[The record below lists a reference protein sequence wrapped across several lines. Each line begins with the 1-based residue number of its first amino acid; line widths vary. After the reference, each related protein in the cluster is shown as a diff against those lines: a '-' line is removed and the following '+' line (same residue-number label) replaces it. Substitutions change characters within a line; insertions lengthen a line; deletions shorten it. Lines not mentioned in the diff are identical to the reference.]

1 MDENET
7 YNKTMIKTQNS
18 SDRLVRFFVLMGEIV
33 LLTLVMIGIYLLYWR
48 EVGNFPPHFK
58 RLLVLMAL
66 CYSICQLYVGVVV
79 HQRFITGDVI
89 LKRMFQ
95 TFLLFML
102 LSMTVLWVFRW
113 PLFSW
118 RFMVPLYGGALV
130 VILMFRLFIRWAL
143 KRHRSEGRNTNF
155 VVFVGDVNPIADLFN
170 RMAQDRTTGYCI
182 HGYFADESVQ
192 LAMDK
197 GVEYWGTPQQFSEV
211 MTAKNRKVDYVYC
224 TLEGNRRSEIYDIL
238 GYCEAHLVR
247 FCSIP
252 TTFNYVKHTMS
263 IEMMA
268 NTPVLSIHNEP
279 LESMSNRFMKRVFDI
294 IFSLCVL
301 ILIFPWV
308 YIIFGTWIKLSSPG
322 PVFFK
327 QKRSGLGGKEFWCY
341 KFRSMRQSADA
352 DSKQATRDDPR
363 KTRVGELMRKTSID
377 ELPQFINV
385 LRGEMS
391 VVGPRPH
398 MLKHTEQYSEII
410 ESYMVRHF
418 VKPGITGYAQVTGYR
433 GETSELWQMEGRVQ
447 RDIWYIEH
455 WGLSLDIFII
465 YKTVANALGGEDKA
479 Y

>member
-1 MDENET
+1 
-7 YNKTMIKTQNS
+7 MIHQQNS
-18 SDRLVRFFVLMGEIV
+18 SDRLVRLFVLFGEIV
-33 LLTLVMIGIYLLYWR
+33 LLALVMIGIYFLYWR

-58 RLLVLMAL
+58 RLLVLMTL
-66 CYSICQLYVGVVV
+66 CYGICQLYVGVVV
-79 HQRFITGDVI
+79 HQRFITGDLI
-89 LKRMFQ
+89 LKRLFE
-95 TFLLFML
+95 TFFSFML

-118 RFMVPLYGGALV
+118 RFMVPLYGGALLV
-130 VILMFRLFIRWAL
+130 MLFFRFIIRWVL
-143 KRHRSEGRNTNF
+143 KRYRSLGRNSNSAI
-155 VVFVGDVNPIADLFN
+155 FVGDVSRIAELFK
-170 RMAQDRTTGYCI
+170 RMTADASTGYRVK
-182 HGYFADESVQ
+182 GYFADAPVQ
-192 LAMDK
+192 LAMDL
-197 GVEYWGTPQQFSEV
+197 GVEYLGTPANFAEV
-211 MTAKNRKVDYVYC
+211 MTSQKKKIDYVYC
-224 TLEGNRRSEIYDIL
+224 TLTDERSMELHEIL
-238 GYCEAHLVR
+238 HYCETNLIR

-252 TTFNYVKHTMS
+252 AAFSYVKHTMA

-268 NTPVLSIHNEP
+268 NTPVFYVHNEP
-279 LESMSNRFMKRVFDI
+279 LESTSNRALKRFFDVV
-294 IFSLCVL
+294 FSLLVL
-301 ILIFPWV
+301 CTIFPIV
-308 YIIFGTWIKLSSPG
+308 FIIFGTWIKLSSPG
-322 PVFFK
+322 PIFFK

-341 KFRSMRQSADA
+341 KFRSMRQSAEA
-352 DSKQATRDDPR
+352 DTKQATRDDPR

-398 MLKHTEQYSEII
+398 MIKHTEQYSQII

-455 WGLSLDIFII
+455 WSLSLDLFII
-465 YKTVANALGGEDKA
+465 YKTIANALGGEDKA

>member
-1 MDENET
+1 
-7 YNKTMIKTQNS
+7 MIRTQNS
-18 SDRLVRFFVLMGEIV
+18 SDQLVRLFVLFGEIV
-33 LLTLVMIGIYLLYWR
+33 LLSLVMIGIYLLYWR
-48 EVGNFPPHFK
+48 EAGDFPPHFK
-58 RLLVLMAL
+58 RLLVLMTL
-66 CYSICQLYVGVVV
+66 CYAICQLYVGVVV
-79 HQRFITGDVI
+79 HQRFITGDLI
-89 LKRMFQ
+89 LKRLFE
-95 TFLLFML
+95 TFFSFML

-118 RFMVPLYGGALV
+118 RFMVPLYGGALFV
-130 VILMFRLFIRWAL
+130 MLLFRFVIRWLL
-143 KRHRSEGRNTNF
+143 KRYRSQGRNSNF
-155 VVFVGDVNPIADLFN
+155 AIFVGDINRIEELFKRMTAD
-170 RMAQDRTTGYCI
+170 ATTGYRVK
-182 HGYFADESVQ
+182 GYFADAPAQ
-192 LAMDK
+192 LATTL
-197 GVEYWGTPQQFSEV
+197 GIEYLGTPAHFSEV
-211 MTAKNRKVDYVYC
+211 LTEKNTKIDYVYC
-224 TLEGNRRSEIYDIL
+224 TLTDDRSTELHDIL
-238 GYCEAHLVR
+238 HYCEANLIR

-252 TTFNYVKHTMS
+252 TTFSYVKHTMS

-268 NTPVLSIHNEP
+268 NTPVFSVHNEP
-279 LESMSNRFMKRVFDI
+279 LESTSNRALKRLFDVF
-294 IFSLCVL
+294 FSLFVL

-341 KFRSMRQSADA
+341 KFRSMRQSAEA
-352 DSKQATRDDPR
+352 DTKQATRDDPR
-363 KTRVGELMRKTSID
+363 KTRVGEFMRKTSID

-398 MLKHTEQYSEII
+398 MLKHTEQYSQII
-410 ESYMVRHF
+410 DSYMVRHF

-455 WGLSLDIFII
+455 WSLSLDLFII
-465 YKTVANALGGEDKA
+465 YKTIANALGGEDKA

>member
-1 MDENET
+1 
-7 YNKTMIKTQNS
+7 MIHQQNS
-18 SDRLVRFFVLMGEIV
+18 SDRLVRIFVLFGEIV
-33 LLTLVMIGIYLLYWR
+33 LLALVMIGIYFLYWR

-58 RLLVLMAL
+58 RLLVLMTL
-66 CYSICQLYVGVVV
+66 CYGICQLYVGVVV
-79 HQRFITGDVI
+79 HQRFITGDLI
-89 LKRMFQ
+89 LKRLFE
-95 TFLLFML
+95 TFFSFML

-118 RFMVPLYGGALV
+118 RFMVPLYGGALLV
-130 VILMFRLFIRWAL
+130 MLFFRFIIRWVL
-143 KRHRSEGRNTNF
+143 KRYRSLGRNSNSAI
-155 VVFVGDVNPIADLFN
+155 FVGDVSRIAELFK
-170 RMAQDRTTGYCI
+170 RMTADASTGYRVK
-182 HGYFADESVQ
+182 GYFADAPVQ
-192 LAMDK
+192 LAMDI
-197 GVEYWGTPQQFSEV
+197 GVEYLGTPANFAKV
-211 MTAKNRKVDYVYC
+211 MTSQKKKIDYVYC
-224 TLEGNRRSEIYDIL
+224 TLTDERSMELHEIL
-238 GYCEAHLVR
+238 HYCETNLIR

-252 TTFNYVKHTMS
+252 AAFSYVKHTMA

-268 NTPVLSIHNEP
+268 NTPVFYVHNEP
-279 LESMSNRFMKRVFDI
+279 LESTSNRALKRFFDVVFS
-294 IFSLCVL
+294 FLVLCT
-301 ILIFPWV
+301 IFPIV
-308 YIIFGTWIKLSSPG
+308 FVIFGTWIKLSSPG
-322 PVFFK
+322 PIFFK

-341 KFRSMRQSADA
+341 KFRSMSQSAEA
-352 DSKQATRDDPR
+352 DTKQATRDDPR

-398 MLKHTEQYSEII
+398 MIKHTEQYSQII

-455 WGLSLDIFII
+455 WSISLDLFII

>member
-1 MDENET
+1 
-7 YNKTMIKTQNS
+7 MIHQQNS
-18 SDRLVRFFVLMGEIV
+18 SDRLVRLFVLFGEIV
-33 LLTLVMIGIYLLYWR
+33 LLALVMIGIYFLYWR

-58 RLLVLMAL
+58 RLLVLMTL
-66 CYSICQLYVGVVV
+66 CYGICQLYVGVVV
-79 HQRFITGDVI
+79 HQRFITGDLI
-89 LKRMFQ
+89 LKRLFE
-95 TFLLFML
+95 TFFSFML

-118 RFMVPLYGGALV
+118 RFMVPLYGGALLV
-130 VILMFRLFIRWAL
+130 MLFFRFIIRWVL
-143 KRHRSEGRNTNF
+143 KRYRSLGRNSNSAI
-155 VVFVGDVNPIADLFN
+155 FVGDVSRIAELFK
-170 RMAQDRTTGYCI
+170 RMTADASTGYRVK
-182 HGYFADESVQ
+182 GYFADAPVQ
-192 LAMDK
+192 LAMDL
-197 GVEYWGTPQQFSEV
+197 GVEYLGTPANFAEV
-211 MTAKNRKVDYVYC
+211 MTSQKKKIDYVYC
-224 TLEGNRRSEIYDIL
+224 TLTDERSMELHEIL
-238 GYCEAHLVR
+238 HYCETNLIR

-252 TTFNYVKHTMS
+252 AAFSYVKHTMA

-268 NTPVLSIHNEP
+268 NTPVFYVHNEP
-279 LESMSNRFMKRVFDI
+279 LESTSNRALKRFFDVVFS
-294 IFSLCVL
+294 FLVLCT
-301 ILIFPWV
+301 IFPIV
-308 YIIFGTWIKLSSPG
+308 FVIFGTWIKLSSPG
-322 PVFFK
+322 PIFFK

-341 KFRSMRQSADA
+341 KFRSMRQSAEA
-352 DSKQATRDDPR
+352 DTKQATRDDPR

-398 MLKHTEQYSEII
+398 MIKHTEQYSQII

-455 WGLSLDIFII
+455 WSLSLDLFII